1 MHAGKRMLTDH
12 DKQATGPSQINL
24 EDLEGHVP
32 AHPSE
37 REISDSEGDAS
48 NVETKKRMHSVY
60 THFPKDQNC
69 GIC

>member
-1 MHAGKRMLTDH
+1 MLTEH

-48 NVETKKRMHSVY
+48 KVETKKGSTVFIL
-60 THFPKDQNC
+60 TSPKTK
-69 GIC
+69 IAAYA